1 MTALEKA
8 AVRSAVDT
16 APTEIR
22 FAQHSSTDFFR
33 VVAGEIAPGGIPI
46 TRLAER
52 VGRTPFYVYDR
63 AALTGRVQSL
73 RAALP
78 EALLLHYAIKANP
91 KPALVQHMAGLTD
104 GLDVASAQEMM
115 VALDTGM
122 APEHISF
129 AGPGKTAAEIR
140 RAVAAGITMT
150 AESEA
155 QLDLALQAGHTLGLE
170 PRIALRVNPTFEL
183 KAAGMKMGGGP
194 KPFGIDAAKLPVLLD
209 RMKAEGIA
217 LTGLQIFSGS
227 QNLKAEAIIDAQ
239 QKSYQLARGL
249 LARWGRP
256 VAWLNLGGGFGVPY
270 FPGEQ
275 PLDIGPIAENLH
287 ELCGRAETD
296 VGAPLVIELGR
307 YLVAHAGLYV
317 CRVLE
322 RKESCGQVFLV
333 TDGGLHHH
341 LAASGNFGQ
350 VLRKNY
356 PVAVVNRIGEPANE
370 VQSVV
375 GPLCTPLDIL
385 AEKMQLAHAE
395 PGDLVAVFQSGAY
408 GLTASPIAFLSHPA
422 ASELLV

>member
-1 MTALEKA
+1 MTAADLP
-8 AVRSAVDT
+8 T
-16 APTEIR
+16 TEIR
-22 FAQHSSTDFFR
+22 FAQHAPTAFFR
-33 VVAGEIAPGGIPI
+33 VLDGEIAPGGVPI
-46 TRLAER
+46 SRLAER

-63 AALTGRVQSL
+63 AALTARVQTL
-73 RAALP
+73 RQALPAALH
-78 EALLLHYAIKANP
+78 LHYAIKANP
-91 KPALVQHMAGLTD
+91 MPALVHHLASLTD

-115 VALDTGM
+115 VALDTGCDP
-122 APEHISF
+122 ALISF

-150 AESEA
+150 AESES
-155 QLDLALQAGHTLGLE
+155 QLDLALAAGRALGIE
-170 PRIALRVNPTFEL
+170 PRIALRVNPAFEL

-194 KPFGIDAAKLPVLLD
+194 KPFGIDEAKLPMLLD

-217 LTGLQIFSGS
+217 LTGLHIFSGS
-227 QNLKAEAIIDAQ
+227 QNLKAEAIVEAQ
-239 QKSYQLARGL
+239 QKSYELGRQL
-249 LARWGRP
+249 LAQWGRP
-256 VAWLNLGGGFGVPY
+256 VEWLNLGGGFGVPY

-275 PLDIGPIAENLH
+275 PLDLAPVVDNLH
-287 ELCGRAETD
+287 DLCERAPSD
-296 VGAPLVIELGR
+296 IGAPLVIELGR

-322 RKESCGQVFLV
+322 RKESCGQVFLI

-356 PVAVVNRIGEPANE
+356 PVAVANRIGAPADE
-370 VQSVV
+370 IQSVV

-395 PGDLVAVFQSGAY
+395 PGDLIAVFQSGAY
-408 GLTASPIAFLSHPA
+408 GLTASPAAFLSHPA
-422 ASELLV
+422 SPELLV

>member
-1 MTALEKA
+1 MTP
-8 AVRSAVDT
+8 
-16 APTEIR
+16 PTEIR
-22 FAQHSSTDFFR
+22 FAQHAPTDFFR

-46 TRLAER
+46 GRLAER

-63 AALTGRVQSL
+63 AALTARVQAL

-78 EALLLHYAIKANP
+78 EALHLHYAIKANP
-91 KPALVQHMAGLTD
+91 MPAVVQHMAGLTD

-122 APEHISF
+122 APEHVSF
-129 AGPGKTAAEIR
+129 AGPGKSAAEIR

-150 AESEA
+150 AESEV
-155 QLDLALQAGHTLGLE
+155 QLDLAIAAGKALGVE
-170 PRIALRVNPTFEL
+170 PRIALRVNPAFEL

-194 KPFGIDAAKLPVLLD
+194 KPFGIDEAKLPALLD
-209 RMKAEGIA
+209 RMKTEGIA
-217 LTGLQIFSGS
+217 LTGLHIFSGS
-227 QNLKAEAIIDAQ
+227 QNLKAEAIVDAQ
-239 QKSYQLARGL
+239 QKSYELARGL
-249 LARWGRP
+249 LAHWGRP
-256 VAWLNLGGGFGVPY
+256 VRWLNLGGGFGVPY

-275 PLDIGPIAENLH
+275 PLDIAPIAANLH
-287 ELCGRAETD
+287 ELCERAEAD
-296 VGAPLVIELGR
+296 IGAPLVIELGR

-356 PVAVVNRIGEPANE
+356 PVAVANRIGEPADE

-395 PGDLVAVFQSGAY
+395 PGDLIVVFQSGAY
-408 GLTASPIAFLSHPA
+408 GLTASPAAFLSHPA
-422 ASELLV
+422 AAEVLV

>member
-1 MTALEKA
+1 M
-8 AVRSAVDT
+8 T

-22 FAQHSSTDFFR
+22 FAQHAPTDFFR

-63 AALTGRVQSL
+63 AALTARVQAL
-73 RAALP
+73 RAVLP
-78 EALLLHYAIKANP
+78 EALHLHYAIKANP
-91 KPALVQHMAGLTD
+91 MPAVVQHMAGLTD

-122 APEHISF
+122 SPEHISF
-129 AGPGKTAAEIR
+129 AGPGKAAAEIR

-150 AESEA
+150 AESEV
-155 QLDLALQAGHTLGLE
+155 QLDLAVAAGNALGIE
-170 PRIALRVNPTFEL
+170 PRIALRVNPAFEL

-194 KPFGIDAAKLPVLLD
+194 KPFGIDEAKLPALLD
-209 RMKAEGIA
+209 RMKAEGIG
-217 LTGLQIFSGS
+217 LTGLHIFSGS
-227 QNLKAEAIIDAQ
+227 QNLKAEAIVDAQ
-239 QKSYQLARGL
+239 QKSYELARGL
-249 LARWGRP
+249 LSHWDGP
-256 VAWLNLGGGFGVPY
+256 VEWLNLGGGFGVPY

-275 PLDIGPIAENLH
+275 PLDIGPISTNLH
-287 ELCGRAETD
+287 ELCKRAEAD
-296 VGAPLVIELGR
+296 IGAPLVIELGR

-356 PVAVVNRIGEPANE
+356 PVAVANRIGEPASE

-395 PGDLVAVFQSGAY
+395 PGDLIAVFQSGAY
-408 GLTASPIAFLSHPA
+408 GLTASPAAFLSHPA
-422 ASELLV
+422 AAEVLV